1 MSTAAEP
8 QAVRGR
14 PPKQPGAPHGRAQVT
29 PAVIEAASELFAT
42 QGIGGVSVR
51 QIARQA
57 GVNPALVARY
67 LGDKDAVVDA
77 VLDQLLAQITGQLDQ
92 FLATSGSDQPPVP
105 PEAMDRYIRIAT
117 QLVVEEGDLRGHRA
131 EFPII
136 RRVMAALVSRDGLSE
151 VEARRRGAQIFT
163 LELASR
169 LFGPALLHA
178 AGLGPDDADDLMGLV
193 HQVSARIAAGTARD
207 EPFHWAEPTSAS

>member
-1 MSTAAEP
+1 MTTTADQ

-14 PPKQPGAPHGRAQVT
+14 PPKLPGAPHGRAQVT
-29 PAVIEAASELFAT
+29 PAVVDAATELFAA
-42 QGIGGVSVR
+42 QGIGVVSVR
-51 QIARQA
+51 QIARHA

-67 LGDKDAVVDA
+67 VGDKDTVVDA
-77 VLDQLLAQITGQLDQ
+77 VLDRLLAQITGQLEQ
-92 FLATSGSDQPPVP
+92 FMGESGSDLPPVP
-105 PEAMDRYIRIAT
+105 PGAMDLYIRIAT
-117 QLVVEEGDLRGHRA
+117 HLVVEEGDLRGHRA

-136 RRVMAALVSRDGLSE
+136 RRVMALLVARDGLSQ

-178 AGLGPDDADDLMGLV
+178 AGLGPEDADDLQELV
-193 HQVSARIAAGTARD
+193 HQVSSHVASGTIAD
-207 EPFHWAEPTSAS
+207 EPFRWSGPTPPE